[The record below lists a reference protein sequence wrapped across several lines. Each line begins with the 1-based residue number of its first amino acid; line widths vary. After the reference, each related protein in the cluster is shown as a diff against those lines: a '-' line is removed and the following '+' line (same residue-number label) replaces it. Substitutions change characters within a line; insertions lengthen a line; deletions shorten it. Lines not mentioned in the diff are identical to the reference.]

1 MLGIIGAMRQE
12 VTAIEGALID
22 ETVQKHLGCELHFG
36 KLSDVNVVVVQSGIG
51 KVNAA
56 LATAALASAGV
67 DQIIFVGVA
76 GGLGD
81 EVRIGDLVI
90 AEDLVQHDID
100 CTAAGY
106 PVGTGIGEPLA
117 WATDISLSTQI
128 VESAQHLGVK
138 VHHGRIASG
147 DIFVGSEEKSDWIHQ
162 TFGAIATEMEGAAVA
177 QVATKLGIPFAI
189 VRWISDSANSEAH
202 LDFPTFV
209 NQAAELDLA
218 VIQGLLAQS

>member
-12 VTAIEGALID
+12 VTAIESALTD
-22 ETVQKHLGCELHFG
+22 RKVTKHLGCELHFG
-36 KLSDVNVVVVQSGIG
+36 RLTDVDVAVVQSGIG

-56 LATAALASAGV
+56 LATAALVSAGA

-76 GGLGD
+76 GGLGT
-81 EVRIGDLVI
+81 EVKIGDLVI

-117 WATDISLSTQI
+117 WPTNTALSTRI

-147 DIFVGSEEKSDWIHQ
+147 DTFVGSEEKSEWIHR

-177 QVATKLGIPFAI
+177 QVATKLEVPFAI

-209 NQAAELDLA
+209 EHAAELDLA
-218 VIQGLLAQS
+218 VIQGLLAQA